1 MFVVAACSSAVLT
14 AEEGEIC
21 SKRKFNNL
29 KFPCE
34 LIPGSPYNCTTTR
47 LRLTEHWQWSRRV
60 FTALDA
66 FTVLCCALLN
76 RKVINEKEEEE
87 YT

>member
-47 LRLTEHWQWSRRV
+47 LRLTEHWQ
-60 FTALDA
+60 
-66 FTVLCCALLN
+66 
-76 RKVINEKEEEE
+76 
-87 YT
+87 